1 MLGTGSEEVPGSAV
15 AADADSPPGELDVD
29 GPAGPGTEE
38 RGAAVPAGGVLVAGV
53 LVAGVLVAG
62 VLVAGVAVV
71 DGVPLE
77 HPAAALTATR
87 IATRAP
93 PAPRNPRADPDLLTG
108 AP

>member
-29 GPAGPGTEE
+29 GPAGPGTGE

-53 LVAGVLVAG
+53 LVAGVA
-62 VLVAGVAVV
+62 VAGVAVV

>member
-53 LVAGVLVAG
+53 LVAGVLV
-62 VLVAGVAVV
+62 VGVAVV